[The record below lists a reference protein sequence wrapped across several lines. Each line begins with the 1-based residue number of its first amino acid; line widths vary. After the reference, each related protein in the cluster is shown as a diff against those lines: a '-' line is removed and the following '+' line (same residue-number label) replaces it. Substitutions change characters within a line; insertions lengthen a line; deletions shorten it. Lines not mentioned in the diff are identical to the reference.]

1 MGLSFTKPLLKGR
14 WFMEPLERAK
24 LLLAKARDDETVL
37 EEIISNEKIRD
48 EIIGFHAQQAAE
60 KLLKALLM
68 AKNIPY
74 RRTHDLRELIDL
86 IRDNGIK
93 FPESLM
99 EIRTLSSFAV
109 EFRYDYIPMEEEEE
123 FNRQKALEMVQKLRK
138 WIEKLLLKL

>member
-1 MGLSFTKPLLKGR
+1 
-14 WFMEPLERAK
+14 MEPLERAE
-24 LLLAKARDDETVL
+24 LLLAKSKDDETLL
-37 EEIISNEKIRD
+37 EEIISNEKVRD

-99 EIRTLSSFAV
+99 EIRTLSPFAV
-109 EFRYDYIPMEEEEE
+109 EFRYDYIPMEEEEP
-123 FNRQKALEMVQKLRK
+123 FNRQKALELVQQLRK
-138 WIEKLLLKL
+138 WIKDTLLEL

>member
-1 MGLSFTKPLLKGR
+1 
-14 WFMEPLERAK
+14 MELLERAE
-24 LLLAKARDDETVL
+24 LLLAKAKDDETLL
-37 EEIISNEKIRD
+37 EEIIFNEKVRD

-86 IRDNGIK
+86 TRDNGIE

-99 EIRTLSSFAV
+99 EIRILSPFAV

-123 FNRQKALEMVQKLRK
+123 FNRQKALEMIQKLRK
-138 WIEKLLLKL
+138 WVENILLKS

>member
-1 MGLSFTKPLLKGR
+1 
-14 WFMEPLERAK
+14 MEPLERAG

-86 IRDNGIK
+86 IRDNGIE
-93 FPESLM
+93 FLESLM
-99 EIRTLSSFAV
+99 EIRILSPFAV
-109 EFRYDYIPMEEEEE
+109 EFRYDYIPLEEEEE
-123 FNRQKALEMVQKLRK
+123 FNRQKALEMVQQLRK
-138 WIEKLLLKL
+138 WVENKLLKP

>member
-1 MGLSFTKPLLKGR
+1 MD
-14 WFMEPLERAK
+14 PLERAE
-24 LLLAKARDDETVL
+24 LLLAKARDDETLL
-37 EEIISNEKIRD
+37 EEIISNEKVRD

-86 IRDNGIK
+86 IRDNDIE

-99 EIRTLSSFAV
+99 EIRTLSPFAV

-123 FNRQKALEMVQKLRK
+123 FDRQKALEMVQKLRK
-138 WIEKLLLKL
+138 WVENILLKP

>member
-1 MGLSFTKPLLKGR
+1 
-14 WFMEPLERAK
+14 MEPLERAE
-24 LLLAKARDDETVL
+24 LLMAKAKDDEILL
-37 EEIISNEKIRD
+37 EEIISNEKVRD

-86 IRDNGIK
+86 VKDNGIE

-99 EIRTLSSFAV
+99 EIRTLTFCS
-109 EFRYDYIPMEEEEE
+109 
-123 FNRQKALEMVQKLRK
+123 
-138 WIEKLLLKL
+138 

>member
-1 MGLSFTKPLLKGR
+1 MKLLLKGR
-14 WFMEPLERAK
+14 WFMEPLERAE
-24 LLLAKARDDETVL
+24 LLLAKAKDDEILL
-37 EEIISNEKIRD
+37 EEILSNEKVRD

-86 IRDNGIK
+86 VKDNGIE

-99 EIRTLSSFAV
+99 EIRTLSPFAV
-109 EFRYDYIPMEEEEE
+109 EFRYDYIPLEEEAP
-123 FNRQKALEMVQKLRK
+123 FNRLKALEMVQKLRK
-138 WIEKLLLKL
+138 WVENTLLKP

>member
-1 MGLSFTKPLLKGR
+1 
-14 WFMEPLERAK
+14 MELLERAE
-24 LLLAKARDDETVL
+24 LLFAKAKDDETLL
-37 EEIISNEKIRD
+37 EEIIFNEKVRD

-86 IRDNGIK
+86 TRDNGIE

-99 EIRTLSSFAV
+99 EIRTLSPFAV

-123 FNRQKALEMVQKLRK
+123 FNRQKALEMVQQLRK
-138 WIEKLLLKL
+138 WVENILLKS